1 MANRQRN
8 IQLKIWVN
16 EEERK
21 LIEQKMTQLPTSQ
34 LGAYMRKMAIDG
46 YIIYTD
52 IKNIKQYII
61 YDVVVPVI
69 KNTLSQIITGATD
82 MIFFGEVR
90 STKSSWG
97 VRGGSTKISYKDYW
111 EGGSRSRQN
120 NRDYRPSNR
129 VSYDELYFESRED
142 AANVLES
149 MDDIVEQ
156 YGVVTVA
163 DLFDLAGVSG
173 NGYTDQNYGWTSTNS
188 ADIFRDRD
196 GAYRIKLLRP
206 SPIK

>member
-1 MANRQRN
+1 
-8 IQLKIWVN
+8 
-16 EEERK
+16 
-21 LIEQKMTQLPTSQ
+21 
-34 LGAYMRKMAIDG
+34 
-46 YIIYTD
+46 
-52 IKNIKQYII
+52 
-61 YDVVVPVI
+61 
-69 KNTLSQIITGATD
+69 
-82 MIFFGEVR
+82 
-90 STKSSWG
+90 
-97 VRGGSTKISYKDYW
+97 
-111 EGGSRSRQN
+111 
-120 NRDYRPSNR
+120 
-129 VSYDELYFESRED
+129 
-142 AANVLES
+142 

>member
-1 MANRQRN
+1 MENKYTTSSVKKAN
-8 IQLKIWVN
+8 KP
-16 EEERK
+16 
-21 LIEQKMTQLPTSQ
+21 EQKQKVTRVTKGSVK
-34 LGAYMRKMAIDG
+34 AKKKSEIASVAKSIVSDEC
-46 YIIYTD
+46 
-52 IKNIKQYII
+52 KNIKQYII

-90 STKSSWG
+90 SSKPSWG

-111 EGGSRSRQN
+111 DGGSRSRRN
-120 NRDYRPSNR
+120 DKDYRPSNR

-142 AANVLES
+142 ASNVLES